1 MSKLSFTVPDVWVLS
16 KLPLVAE
23 INMGQSPSSADVNEL
38 GEGMVFFQGKAEFGK
53 LYPTPK
59 KFCTKPAKI
68 ASVGS
73 VLLSVRAPVGPT
85 NIARKITAIGRGLA
99 AISAR
104 GGITSEKYI
113 LYYFRCIEP
122 WLSKQGTGTTF
133 KAISG
138 QFIKELIIPLP
149 PVAEQNIISDKLDD
163 LLARVESIKARLV
176 NIPEVLKKF
185 RQSVLN
191 AAVNGNLTEE
201 WRNNNCCSH
210 NPTLNIQIEKKK
222 WVTKNPKH
230 NEVKRVIKR
239 LKEFNGSQNEVG
251 EKLPEG
257 WSWQKLEDSVLMIV
271 DCHNKTA
278 PYIESGIPIVRT
290 SNIRD
295 GNLNWEG
302 MKYVGREI
310 YEYWSR
316 RCPPEAGDIIFT
328 REAPMGEATI
338 IPQGQQLC
346 LGQRTMLIRTIEK
359 YVKAK
364 FILTVLMSPSFRTR
378 AESFAVGTGVKHYRV
393 GDVSNL
399 FIPVP
404 PTEEQNEI
412 VRRVDQICGY
422 ADSIQQITDSALERI
437 DNLTHSILAKAFRG
451 ELTAQ
456 WREENSELISGL
468 NSAEALLKRIAVEK
482 MECSISKKRVKKSNH

>member
-1 MSKLSFTVPDVWVLS
+1 
-16 KLPLVAE
+16 
-23 INMGQSPSSADVNEL
+23 
-38 GEGMVFFQGKAEFGK
+38 
-53 LYPTPK
+53 
-59 KFCTKPAKI
+59 
-68 ASVGS
+68 
-73 VLLSVRAPVGPT
+73 
-85 NIARKITAIGRGLA
+85 
-99 AISAR
+99 
-104 GGITSEKYI
+104 
-113 LYYFRCIEP
+113 
-122 WLSKQGTGTTF
+122 
-133 KAISG
+133 
-138 QFIKELIIPLP
+138 
-149 PVAEQNIISDKLDD
+149 
-163 LLARVESIKARLV
+163 
-176 NIPEVLKKF
+176 
-185 RQSVLN
+185 
-191 AAVNGNLTEE
+191 
-201 WRNNNCCSH
+201 
-210 NPTLNIQIEKKK
+210 
-222 WVTKNPKH
+222 
-230 NEVKRVIKR
+230 
-239 LKEFNGSQNEVG
+239 
-251 EKLPEG
+251 
-257 WSWQKLEDSVLMIV
+257 MIV

-412 VRRVDQICGY
+412 VRRVDQIFGY
-422 ADSIQQITDSALERI
+422 ADSIQQMTDSALERI
-437 DNLTHSILAKAFRG
+437 DNMTHSILAKAFRG

-456 WREENSELISGL
+456 WREEKLRAN
-468 NSAEALLKRIAVEK
+468 
-482 MECSISKKRVKKSNH
+482 